1 MAYFSPEKAS
11 EDAINILNRAVAQ
24 ERALS
29 PFEIKRITRN
39 LDSVKRSG
47 FMVEYHTTAACFY
60 SIIGDINNLIDCV
73 DSVFSSS
80 HSEPKD
86 KLQVILA
93 LNNALRYS
101 DIYNYLSSFD
111 DNDFIDEPSYI
122 DAALNAMI
130 INFDFDSVKKIESR
144 VSSVIKKNEDLMVS
158 FALADA
164 IERFYINKKC
174 NQEYKKYI
182 INVMDWYSENIMGR
196 ARDLL
201 GQSSLSYNFYEDEA
215 IDFLSISIDF
225 RKSDIDSL
233 LEFEDELISYIAKTD
248 FYSEVKS
255 SISFSL
261 SFRDDVEDGIMKERV
276 KIYD

>member
-1 MAYFSPEKAS
+1 MDWPYFSPEKAS
-11 EDAINILNRAVAQ
+11 EDAINILNRAVDQ

-29 PFEIKRITRN
+29 PFEIERITRN
-39 LDSVKRSG
+39 LDSVKRAG

-60 SIIGDINNLIDCV
+60 SIVGDINSLIGCA
-73 DSVFSSS
+73 DSVFSSI

-86 KLQVILA
+86 KLQVILS

-101 DIYNYLSSFD
+101 DIYNFLSSFD
-111 DNDFIDEPSYI
+111 DN
-122 DAALNAMI
+122 
-130 INFDFDSVKKIESR
+130 
-144 VSSVIKKNEDLMVS
+144 
-158 FALADA
+158 
-164 IERFYINKKC
+164 
-174 NQEYKKYI
+174 
-182 INVMDWYSENIMGR
+182 
-196 ARDLL
+196 
-201 GQSSLSYNFYEDEA
+201 
-215 IDFLSISIDF
+215 
-225 RKSDIDSL
+225 DSL